1 MKRIRRHIY
10 YIEQIKKVDG
20 VLKSV
25 TSEDG
30 SLICLNQALK
40 RPLLYSG
47 RGHAFRLLLSKQ
59 IMRSKANV
67 AQQKPKEPTGKL
79 KFCLSVKSL
88 IGHCCIS

>member
-30 SLICLNQALK
+30 RDRK
-40 RPLLYSG
+40 
-47 RGHAFRLLLSKQ
+47 
-59 IMRSKANV
+59 
-67 AQQKPKEPTGKL
+67 
-79 KFCLSVKSL
+79 SVV
-88 IGHCCIS
+88 